1 MFTEKAME
9 EPSQQTASP
18 LSKWFNVNAIKKTP
32 PAPSEDPVAKGKI
45 ISVEDLERSQKWVQ
59 LPEDDCESSTEVDC
73 VFIPLVV
80 VSGQGLPLF
89 LAFWILDRIQQ
100 NCSF

>member
-1 MFTEKAME
+1 ME

-45 ISVEDLERSQKWVQ
+45 ISVEDLERSQK
-59 LPEDDCESSTEVDC
+59 
-73 VFIPLVV
+73 
-80 VSGQGLPLF
+80 
-89 LAFWILDRIQQ
+89 
-100 NCSF
+100 